1 MMVAHGDF
9 LFIDRDESGRLC
21 VSDFANASALTGALS
36 HGLARL
42 ALQGMSTARTDGDDS
57 PRRFDAQVELQAV
70 FHGMSNRHIAAK
82 VQELSIGRQ
91 DAFSAGMGSAEPL
104 DMTSITNEVLA
115 QPMPELTGNM
125 FMRDATLC
133 APGAAFFR
141 QRRSFRTGQA
151 AVHGGGNDVPMAN
164 AARTLSGARPTKF
177 LVAGAQ
183 ISIFDK
189 LASDFSGTDR
199 WKEQLEGAHR
209 GIEEYHDDLTW
220 NGNATLDIWGILNH
234 PWLDVGVSSVA
245 ITSASTAAQ
254 IMAAF
259 TAYAKRARKSSR
271 AVYAPNAVVMSEGI
285 QAYLTTTLV
294 DVGNGSNI
302 TIYDMLKKMC
312 PELVKW
318 STSWRLDSAGPSSAH
333 GILFY
338 RDDKYGPVVVTPIE
352 TTMLPLQTA
361 GFNDTAYLFKQ
372 IGGVWMREA
381 PNQLLCWFTA

>member
-1 MMVAHGDF
+1 MMGVQSDF
-9 LFIDRDESGRLC
+9 IFIDRDESGRIS
-21 VSDFANASALTGALS
+21 VADFANAPALTGALA
-36 HGLARL
+36 HGLSRL
-42 ALQGMSTARTDGDDS
+42 ALQGMPTARTDGDDS
-57 PRRFDAQVELQAV
+57 PRRFDAQVELQTI
-70 FHGMSNRHIAAK
+70 FHGMSNRHLSAK
-82 VQELSIGRQ
+82 AQELGLGRQ
-91 DAFSAGMGSAEPL
+91 DAFSASMGSAEPI
-104 DMTSITNEVLA
+104 DMTSITNEVLT
-115 QPMPELTGNM
+115 QPMPELTGKL

-141 QRRSFRTGQA
+141 QRRTFGTGQA
-151 AVHGGGNDVPMAN
+151 AVHGGGNDVPLAN
-164 AARTLSGARPTKF
+164 AGRTISGARPTKY

-183 ISIFDK
+183 ISVFDK
-189 LASDFSGTDR
+189 LAADFSGTDR
-199 WKEQLEGAHR
+199 WREQLEAANR

-220 NGNATLDIWGILNH
+220 NGNATFDIWGVLNH

-245 ITSASTAAQ
+245 ITSASTPAQ

-259 TAYAKRARKSSR
+259 TAYAKRARTGSR

-294 DVGNGSNI
+294 DAGNGSNI

-318 STSWRLDSAGPSSAH
+318 STSWRLDSAGPSSAD

-338 RDDKYGPVVVTPIE
+338 RDDKYGPVVVVPIE

-381 PNQLLCWFTA
+381 ANQLLCWFTA